1 MTVYSEC
8 VPTRE
13 GEMVPSF
20 CGAMGLAGWLVM
32 LLVWTAL
39 IAAVVWGITRLFP
52 DRKQATA
59 PTPPRR
65 REREDVEPP
74 LVESRPR

>member
-1 MTVYSEC
+1 MFS
-8 VPTRE
+8 
-13 GEMVPSF
+13 SF

-32 LLVWTAL
+32 LLFWVAL

-52 DRKQATA
+52 DRSEVTVLAQ
-59 PTPPRR
+59 PGQHQG
-65 REREDVEPP
+65 EDVVSS